1 MRELRKFKVGDRV
14 RVVRNIVRDTNQTKT
29 LTSPYE
35 GIITNIGSLINE
47 DKYAEFNFNENAW
60 CFLDA
65 LELIEPGIISGS
77 CDTRGYGTLAIGT
90 SNFQEIMDNFAYR
103 YWGTSCH
110 NGVDTTFW
118 GDKTLTN
125 KKQTIMNKIT
135 SFVKKSLLSSD
146 EKLLRKFGFKDESGE
161 YTEAGQ
167 EFAIKDLCYEKEAS
181 MIVVAKEMEG
191 EEKVK

>member
-1 MRELRKFKVGDRV
+1 MREFKVGDRV
-14 RVVRNIVRDTNQTKT
+14 RVVRNIVRDTSQIKT
-29 LTSPYE
+29 LTSPYD
-35 GIITNIGSLINE
+35 GIITNIGSLTNK

-65 LELIEPGIISGS
+65 LELIEQKMYSVVCDISKETKHDLVWKS
-77 CDTRGYGTLAIGT
+77 YEKSLMAEFDTA
-90 SNFQEIMDNFAYR
+90 F
-103 YWGTSCH
+103 C
-110 NGVDTTFW
+110 

-146 EKLLRKFGFKDESGE
+146 EKLLRKFGFKDDSGE

-181 MIVVAKEMEG
+181 MIVVAREMES
-191 EEKVK
+191 EEKAK